1 MRRTRPGGEQVR
13 GCGSIGLG
21 SRLIPVAEARDGCV
35 FSEISRQQP
44 PLRVSPRGRA
54 WEGLCE
60 LLSPA
65 GWAAGLSVLLQEN
78 LDYKQAKG
86 ALIEGEESNWESST
100 DLFSLFTW

>member
-35 FSEISRQQP
+35 VSEISRQKP
-44 PLRVSPRGRA
+44 PLRVPPRGRA

-60 LLSPA
+60 LPSPTE
-65 GWAAGLSVLLQEN
+65 WAAGLSVLLKEN
-78 LDYKQAKG
+78 LDLLQTGRRSPHGGGGK
-86 ALIEGEESNWESST
+86 
-100 DLFSLFTW
+100 